1 MDEQKEDEIT
11 IEELVEKEVV
21 FQIFEL
27 LIFRSF
33 QRAALAGKELTKI
46 TLQTFIAWK
55 KKKLREKKKK
65 EEEEL
70 KAKKDKIKTGRSV
83 GILKVDNFH
92 V

>member
-33 QRAALAGKELTKI
+33 
-46 TLQTFIAWK
+46 
-55 KKKLREKKKK
+55 
-65 EEEEL
+65 
-70 KAKKDKIKTGRSV
+70 
-83 GILKVDNFH
+83 
-92 V
+92 